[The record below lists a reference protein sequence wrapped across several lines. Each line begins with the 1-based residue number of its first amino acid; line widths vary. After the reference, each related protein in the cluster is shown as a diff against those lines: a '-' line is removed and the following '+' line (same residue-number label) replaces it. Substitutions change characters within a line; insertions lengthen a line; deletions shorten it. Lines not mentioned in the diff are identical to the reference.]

1 MRRLSRASAAL
12 LSVALAAPL
21 GAAPET
27 EPPKDV
33 GLMERTS
40 ARLAQIDVTVS
51 GPKDVIAGLTAA
63 DFQVKLNDK
72 LVPNVI
78 VDALCGE
85 TGASRAA
92 ATPTPAA
99 PPVAVTAASA
109 SAASAVPAE
118 RASTVT
124 YLLYFDQPHLTQ
136 AGRRASID
144 AAREMMPKLMAGGN
158 RAMLVSNANSLKV
171 LVPLTEDRSKID
183 AALAA
188 MIDDTND
195 FDPFAMTEE
204 NRLAEIMGEIGNRT
218 DHAIALAKG
227 YAREERSRQ
236 ERDLNRLRMVVGR
249 LAEVDPPKAVLYF
262 ADNMRSNAGEH
273 YLSFFTGFTL
283 TDGNGKSTPFARD
296 VQLEASTGALPLD
309 DVINEASANGIRFYT
324 VEGQGLAGPT
334 TFIQAKG
341 SGSSTTN
348 QEPGQHAN
356 FTNPQLNHQRTKDSQ
371 ATLVTMAAETGG
383 RHFLNGVTPG
393 KMTAQI
399 LEDLSCVYL
408 LSFDPRGW
416 PEDNPLAVSV
426 VVKRPKVKATTRGR
440 LVIQGESARLTA
452 RVLSAY
458 AAPTANAS
466 PVDLRI
472 GLIPIGYDKGRY
484 QARVQVSVPP
494 SRIPGTIWDLGASL
508 ASNGAVVQAGS
519 GRVSLATPGV
529 PVVWEKDME
538 FSPRDYEL
546 VAVAHETTT
555 DELAQ
560 RELTGTWPRID
571 DELAVIFPVSVSQ
584 PAKGGFLRDGNAK
597 TSGALVIPEGE
608 LLRGDLPTALITL
621 VCRAKD
627 EKKPL
632 HVERTLIGETETPV
646 GKDDIDMGQDR
657 CAQVRDLIPRKTLGP
672 GSYRFVVAVSSEGT
686 DLTRIER
693 KFVVPDLTAP
703 AAAPAPGSAPAGD
716 PPSPSPPPHAPS
728 ATLYHREADR
738 S

>member
-1 MRRLSRASAAL
+1 MTRPGRAL
-12 LSVALAAPL
+12 TVALSIALGAPL
-21 GAAPET
+21 GAAPES

-51 GPKDVIAGLTAA
+51 GPKDAIAGLTAA
-63 DFQVKLNDK
+63 DFEVRLNDK
-72 LVPNVI
+72 LVRNVI
-78 VDALCGE
+78 VDALCSE

-92 ATPTPAA
+92 ATPAPTDAPAA
-99 PPVAVTAASA
+99 EAPATASSPP
-109 SAASAVPAE
+109 AVPAVPSE
-118 RASTVT
+118 RASTVS

-158 RAMLVSNANSLKV
+158 RAMVVSNAKSLKV
-171 LVPLTEDRSKID
+171 LVPLTEDESKID
-183 AALAA
+183 AALAT
-188 MIDDTND
+188 MIGDVTD

-204 NRLAEIMGEIGNRT
+204 NRLAEVIGEIDNRL
-218 DHAIALAKG
+218 DRALALAKR
-227 YAREERSRQ
+227 YAQEERSRQ
-236 ERDLNRLRMVVGR
+236 ERDLNRLRMVIGR

-262 ADNMRSNAGEH
+262 ADNMRGNAGEH
-273 YLSFFTGFTL
+273 YLSFFSSSVL
-283 TDGNGKSTPFARD
+283 SDPNGVPTSAAAD
-296 VQLEASTGALPLD
+296 VQLAASTGALPLD
-309 DVINEASANGIRFYT
+309 GVINEASADGVRFYT
-324 VEGQGLAGPT
+324 VEGQGLLGPT
-334 TFIQAKG
+334 TFIQAKNAGMVKHG
-341 SGSSTTN
+341 SAGVLLST
-348 QEPGQHAN
+348 
-356 FTNPQLNHQRTKDSQ
+356 QRIKDSQ

-383 RHFLNGVTPG
+383 RHFLNGITPA
-393 KMTAQI
+393 KMSAQI
-399 LEDLSCVYL
+399 LDDLSCVYL

-416 PEDNPLAVSV
+416 PEDKPLAVSV
-426 VVKRPKVKATTRGR
+426 VVKRPKVKATARGR
-440 LVIQGESARLTA
+440 LVIQSDSSRLTA

-466 PVDLRI
+466 PVNLRI
-472 GLIPIGYDKGRY
+472 GLIPVGYEKGRY

-494 SRIPGTIWDLGASL
+494 SRIPGTTWDLGASL
-508 ASNGAVVQAGS
+508 VSNGAVVQAGS
-519 GRVSLATPGV
+519 GRVSVANPGV

-538 FSPRDYEL
+538 FSPGDYEL

-560 RELTGTWPRID
+560 RELTGAWPRID
-571 DELAVIFPVSVSQ
+571 DELAFVAPIAVSQ

-672 GSYRFVVAVSSEGT
+672 GSYRFVVDVSSGGT
-686 DLTRIER
+686 DLTRTER

-703 AAAPAPGSAPAGD
+703 AGVPAAASPAPSAAPAPAGVPAAD
-716 PPSPSPPPHAPS
+716 PPSPSPPPHAP
-728 ATLYHREADR
+728 
-738 S
+738 

>member
-273 YLSFFTGFTL
+273 TTSRSSRGSLLPTGTENRPPLRATCSSRRRRGRSLSTTS
-283 TDGNGKSTPFARD
+283 STRPPRTA
-296 VQLEASTGALPLD
+296 
-309 DVINEASANGIRFYT
+309 
-324 VEGQGLAGPT
+324 
-334 TFIQAKG
+334 
-341 SGSSTTN
+341 SGSTRSR
-348 QEPGQHAN
+348 G
-356 FTNPQLNHQRTKDSQ
+356 
-371 ATLVTMAAETGG
+371 
-383 RHFLNGVTPG
+383 
-393 KMTAQI
+393 
-399 LEDLSCVYL
+399 
-408 LSFDPRGW
+408 RGW
-416 PEDNPLAVSV
+416 PGRRRSS
-426 VVKRPKVKATTRGR
+426 RPRARGR
-440 LVIQGESARLTA
+440 ARQTKN
-452 RVLSAY
+452 RVNM
-458 AAPTANAS
+458 PTS
-466 PVDLRI
+466 RTRSSTI
-472 GLIPIGYDKGRY
+472 RGR
-484 QARVQVSVPP
+484 R
-494 SRIPGTIWDLGASL
+494 
-508 ASNGAVVQAGS
+508 
-519 GRVSLATPGV
+519 TPR
-529 PVVWEKDME
+529 
-538 FSPRDYEL
+538 PR
-546 VAVAHETTT
+546 
-555 DELAQ
+555 
-560 RELTGTWPRID
+560 
-571 DELAVIFPVSVSQ
+571 S
-584 PAKGGFLRDGNAK
+584 
-597 TSGALVIPEGE
+597 
-608 LLRGDLPTALITL
+608 
-621 VCRAKD
+621 
-627 EKKPL
+627 
-632 HVERTLIGETETPV
+632 
-646 GKDDIDMGQDR
+646 
-657 CAQVRDLIPRKTLGP
+657 
-672 GSYRFVVAVSSEGT
+672 
-686 DLTRIER
+686 
-693 KFVVPDLTAP
+693 
-703 AAAPAPGSAPAGD
+703 
-716 PPSPSPPPHAPS
+716 
-728 ATLYHREADR
+728 
-738 S
+738 

>member
-1 MRRLSRASAAL
+1 MTRLSRASAAL

-51 GPKDVIAGLTAA
+51 GPKGAIAGLTAA
-63 DFQVKLNDK
+63 DFEVRLNDK
-72 LVPNVI
+72 IVRNVI

-92 ATPTPAA
+92 APSAPAEAPAA
-99 PPVAVTAASA
+99 DAAATASPAP
-109 SAASAVPAE
+109 AAPAE
-118 RASTVT
+118 RASTVS

-158 RAMLVSNANSLKV
+158 RAMIVSNAKSLKV
-171 LVPLTEDRSKID
+171 LVPLTDDKSKID

-188 MIDDTND
+188 MIGDVTD

-204 NRLAEIMGEIGNRT
+204 NRLAEIMGEISNRV
-218 DHAIALAKG
+218 DLAIALAKR
-227 YAREERSRQ
+227 YAQEERSRQ
-236 ERDLNRLRMVVGR
+236 ERDLNRLRMVIGR

-262 ADNMRSNAGEH
+262 ADNMRGNAGEH
-273 YLSFFTGFTL
+273 YLSFFS
-283 TDGNGKSTPFARD
+283 GNVLAERNGTPTAAAAD
-296 VQLEASTGALPLD
+296 VQLAASTGALPLD
-309 DVINEASANGIRFYT
+309 GVINEASADGVRFYT
-324 VEGQGLAGPT
+324 VEGQGLVGPT

-341 SGSSTTN
+341 SASGTTN
-348 QEPGQHAN
+348 AGGGSNFAN
-356 FTNPQLNHQRTKDSQ
+356 PNLNNQRVRDSQ

-383 RHFLNGVTPG
+383 RHFINGVTPAR
-393 KMTAQI
+393 MTTQI
-399 LEDLSCVYL
+399 LDDLSCVYL

-416 PEDNPLAVSV
+416 PEDKPLVVSV
-426 VVKRPKVKATTRGR
+426 VVKRPKVKATARGR
-440 LVIQGESARLTA
+440 LVIQSESSRLTA

-472 GLIPIGYDKGRY
+472 GLIPVGYEKGRY

-494 SRIPGTIWDLGASL
+494 SRIPGTTWDLGASL
-508 ASNGAVVQAGS
+508 VSNGAVVQAGS
-519 GRVSLATPGV
+519 GRVSVANPGV

-538 FSPRDYEL
+538 FSPGDYEL

-672 GSYRFVVAVSSEGT
+672 GSYRFVVDVSSGGT
-686 DLTRIER
+686 DLTRTER

-703 AAAPAPGSAPAGD
+703 AGVPAAASPAPSAAPAPAGVPAAD
-716 PPSPSPPPHAPS
+716 PPSPSPPPHAP
-728 ATLYHREADR
+728 
-738 S
+738 